1 MTRTIVLAVVA
12 MSLAVP
18 GGAALRPKQDCIS
31 LVVPYE
37 KRAEIANP
45 AFSLELSAP
54 GGGSLAYVGSSHTDD
69 PADPMF
75 ARIDAAWERA
85 KPTIAFYEGPDR
97 PIFDDRDETIRRTG
111 ESGYVRF
118 LAKKAG
124 LPVAR
129 LEPSPKAQIDYLL
142 TKFSREQVE
151 LFFILGEE
159 ARLRER
165 KELGEAE
172 IRSAIE
178 QLMGRAAQMGLVGE
192 ITSIEKLEAAY
203 ARHWK
208 TPEHWWQAPKHWF
221 DPLRSSSETG
231 GIFTNDV
238 NRASS
243 HYRNIHMVEALSKA
257 AREGHRVFA
266 VVGRDHVP
274 MQAGALRCSLQ

>member
-1 MTRTIVLAVVA
+1 MKRTIALAAAVT
-12 MSLAVP
+12 LAAP
-18 GGAALRPKQDCIS
+18 CAAAAQQKQDCTS

-37 KRAEIANP
+37 KRAEISSLEY
-45 AFSLELSAP
+45 SLELSTP
-54 GGGSLAYVGSSHTDD
+54 GDGRLTYFGSSHSDD

-75 ARIDAAWERA
+75 AKIDAAWERA

-124 LPVAR
+124 IPVAR
-129 LEPSPKAQIDYLL
+129 LEPSPKAQVEYLA

-151 LFFILGEE
+151 LFFVLREA

-172 IRSAIE
+172 IRAAIG
-178 QLMGRAAQMGLVGE
+178 QLMERGAQMGLVGE
-192 ITSIEKLEAAY
+192 ITSVEKLQAAY

-208 TPEHWWQAPKHWF
+208 SPEQWWQAPSAWF
-221 DPLRSSSETG
+221 DPLKPSSETG
-231 GIFTNDV
+231 GLFTNEV
-238 NRASS
+238 NRESS
-243 HYRNIHMVEALSKA
+243 HYRDIHMVEALSKA

-274 MQAGALRCSLQ
+274 QQAAALRCSLR

>member
-18 GGAALRPKQDCIS
+18 SDAALRPKQDCIS

-54 GGGSLAYVGSSHTDD
+54 GGGSLVYVGSSHTDD

-129 LEPSPKAQIDYLL
+129 LEPSPKALIDYLL

-151 LFFILGEE
+151 LFFILGEA

-178 QLMGRAAQMGLVGE
+178 QLMGRAAQMGLVGRTDNVPPGLTLQWVE
-192 ITSIEKLEAAY
+192 SQDKPVDLPPVRNFGRVLLESVVPAAVTGQSCLEMGPDGILY
-203 ARHWK
+203 RL
-208 TPEHWWQAPKHWF
+208 QI
-221 DPLRSSSETG
+221 RSDELV
-231 GIFTNDV
+231 D
-238 NRASS
+238 R
-243 HYRNIHMVEALSKA
+243 
-257 AREGHRVFA
+257 
-266 VVGRDHVP
+266 P
-274 MQAGALRCSLQ
+274 GAHSAQ